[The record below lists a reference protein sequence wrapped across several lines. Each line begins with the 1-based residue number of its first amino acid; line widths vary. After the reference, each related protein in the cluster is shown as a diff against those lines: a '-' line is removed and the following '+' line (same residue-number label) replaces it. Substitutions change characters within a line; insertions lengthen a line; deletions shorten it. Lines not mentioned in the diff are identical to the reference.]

1 MLFDLRTYLLMFRL
15 AFAERP
21 RGPRLVLLLA
31 LAAGIPLVAAFHAL
45 CMALDRLLFPG
56 FRRIEVR
63 EPVFVIGHARSGT
76 SLLHELLAR
85 DAERFS
91 TFLTYELFLPS
102 ILQKK
107 GVRALGRAD
116 RAWLGGAI
124 ERRIRAFEDRA
135 FARGREMHPMSLTRP
150 EEDEFLFAASC
161 ASGVWVLLFPY
172 WRELQSLYY
181 TDAMPARRRR
191 RLMRFYR
198 GCVQRQLYLNGP
210 HKLHLSK
217 NPTFCGKLES
227 LIEAFPDARFVVC
240 MRTPYDTIPSLLK
253 LVTRN
258 WKAAHCS
265 PARMEDSRRVLAE
278 QSFHSYR
285 YPLEVLARHP
295 ATRHAIV
302 DYRALVEQPKRTV
315 EAVYRDLGLALSPAT
330 ERALAEEETRSRSHR
345 AEHVYSLG
353 EFGLEP
359 GEIRARL
366 GDLFE
371 RYGWDPEPP
380 PAPQRP
386 SEKIDP
392 RTTPSANAIAM
403 PTRQT
408 ATARP
413 VDS

>member
-1 MLFDLRTYLLMFRL
+1 LLFDLRTSLRMFRL

-21 RGPRLVLLLA
+21 RGPRLVLLLG
-31 LAAGIPLVAAFHAL
+31 LAVGIPLVAALHAV
-45 CMALDRLLFPG
+45 CMALDRVLFPG
-56 FRRIEVR
+56 FRRIAVR
-63 EPVFVIGHARSGT
+63 EPVFVVGHARSGT

-85 DAERFS
+85 DGERFS
-91 TFLTYELFLPS
+91 TFLTWELFLPS

-107 GVRALGRAD
+107 LVRALGRLDA
-116 RAWLGGAI
+116 AWLGGAVD
-124 ERRIRAFEDRA
+124 RRIKAFEDRA

-181 TDAMPARRRR
+181 TDEMPPARRR

-210 HKLHLSK
+210 GKLHLSK

-240 MRTPYDTIPSLLK
+240 LRTPYDTIPSLLK
-253 LVTRN
+253 MMTRN
-258 WKAAHCS
+258 WKAAHCT
-265 PARMEDSRRVLAE
+265 PERMEDSRRVLAE

-295 ATRHAIV
+295 ETRQAVV
-302 DYRALVEQPKRTV
+302 DYRALVERPKRTV
-315 EAVYRDLGLALSPAT
+315 EEVYRALGLSLSPAY
-330 ERALAEEETRSRSHR
+330 EEALAQEERRSKTHR

-386 SEKIDP
+386 MSE
-392 RTTPSANAIAM
+392 PSTIPIA
-403 PTRQT
+403 R
-408 ATARP
+408 
-413 VDS
+413 

>member
-1 MLFDLRTYLLMFRL
+1 VLFDLRSYLRMFRL

-21 RGPRLVLLLA
+21 RGPRLVLLLV
-31 LAAGIPLVAAFHAL
+31 LAVGIPAVAAFHAV
-45 CMALDRLLFPG
+45 CMALDLVLFPG
-56 FRRIEVR
+56 FRRLAVR
-63 EPVFVIGHARSGT
+63 GPVFVIGHARSGT

-91 TFLTYELFLPS
+91 TFLTWELFLPS

-107 GVRALGRAD
+107 LVRGLGRLD

-124 ERRIRAFEDRA
+124 DGRIKAFEDRA
-135 FARGREMHPMSLTRP
+135 FAKGREMHPMSLTRP

-172 WRELQSLYY
+172 WRELDYLYY
-181 TDAMPARRRR
+181 TDELPPRRRR
-191 RLMRFYR
+191 RLLRFYR

-210 HKLHLSK
+210 EKTHLSK
-217 NPTFCGKLES
+217 NPTFCGKVES

-240 MRTPYDTIPSLLK
+240 LRSPYETIPSLLK
-253 LVTRN
+253 MMTRN
-258 WKAAHCS
+258 WKAARCT
-265 PARMEDSRRVLAE
+265 PERMEDSRRVLAA

-285 YPLEVLARHP
+285 HPLEVLERRP
-295 ATRHAIV
+295 GTRRALV
-302 DYRALVEQPKRTV
+302 DYRALVEHPKQTV
-315 EAVYRDLGLALSPAT
+315 EAVYAQLGLAASPAY
-330 ERALAEEETRSRSHR
+330 EKALLEEEARSRAHR

-371 RYGWDPEPP
+371 RYGWEAPAPDPAVGAP
-380 PAPQRP
+380 PA
-386 SEKIDP
+386 
-392 RTTPSANAIAM
+392 
-403 PTRQT
+403 
-408 ATARP
+408 
-413 VDS
+413 

>member
-1 MLFDLRTYLLMFRL
+1 LLFDLRSYLRMFRL
-15 AFAERP
+15 AFGEKP
-21 RGPRLVLLLA
+21 RGPRLVLLVALA
-31 LAAGIPLVAAFHAL
+31 LGIPAVAAFHAV
-45 CMALDRLLFPG
+45 CMALDRVLFPG
-56 FRRIEVR
+56 FRRIAVR

-85 DAERFS
+85 DGERFS

-107 GVRALGRAD
+107 LVRGLGRLD
-116 RAWLGGAI
+116 RAWLGGAVD
-124 ERRIRAFEDRA
+124 RRIKRFEDRA

-181 TDAMPARRRR
+181 TDEMPARRRR

-198 GCVQRQLYLNGP
+198 GCVQRQLYLNGAD
-210 HKLHLSK
+210 KIHLSK
-217 NPTFCGKLES
+217 NPTFCGKVES
-227 LIEAFPDARFVVC
+227 LIESFPDARFVVC
-240 MRTPYDTIPSLLK
+240 VRTPYDTIPSLLK

-258 WKAAHCS
+258 WKAAHCA
-265 PARMEDSRRVLAE
+265 PDRLEDSRRVLAE

-295 ATRHAIV
+295 ETRHAVV
-302 DYRALVEQPKRTV
+302 DYRALVEEPKRTV
-315 EAVYRDLGLALSPAT
+315 EGVHRALGLALSPRY
-330 ERALAEEETRSRSHR
+330 EKALEEEEARSKSHR

-366 GDLFE
+366 GDLFD

-386 SEKIDP
+386 MLKSDPKI
-392 RTTPSANAIAM
+392 TPIA
-403 PTRQT
+403 T
-408 ATARP
+408 
-413 VDS
+413 